1 MHTAKAFPAILALIL
16 LLAVPALAADDA
28 PNDMTA
34 HKLAQRNAQATGQQ
48 GPFDPGAGVKAF
60 KTGKIDVNGQS
71 YGLHSDGQVHAGTM
85 LPDGRG
91 DYVWVGSDKP
101 IPMPSA
107 EHAGGREIRLKVREM
122 ASQLFEKLGTNGL
135 QDGVAMPASFVNQDN
150 FESSSSFGRYIA
162 EQLFYELN
170 QLGIPVREYRTLPRI
185 MTRPEDGEFALTRS
199 MEEQA
204 PVPTTGLVLTGTYYF
219 DKHNVFVNARLF
231 RPLDGMVLR
240 TANLVFAQTPVTRT
254 MLSRGT
260 GIRLQ
265 QAETEVK
272 SFAKLKDE
280 ASLEFML
287 QQDDLH

>member
-1 MHTAKAFPAILALIL
+1 MHIAKAFPAVLAVIL
-16 LLAVPALAADDA
+16 LLAMPALAADDT
-28 PNDMTA
+28 PSDSTA
-34 HKLAQRNAQATGQQ
+34 RKLAQLNAKAAGQQ
-48 GPFDPGAGVKAF
+48 GPFDPGAGVKALESG
-60 KTGKIDVNGQS
+60 TIDVDGRS
-71 YGLHSDGQVHAGTM
+71 YGLHSNGQVHAGTI

-101 IPMPSA
+101 IPMPSD
-107 EHAGGREIRLKVREM
+107 EHAGGREMRLKVREM
-122 ASQLFEKLGTNGL
+122 AAQLFEKLGTNGL
-135 QDGVAMPASFVNQDN
+135 QGGVAMPASFVNQDN

-204 PVPTTGLVLTGTYYF
+204 PVPTSGLVLTGTYYF
-219 DKHNVFVNARLF
+219 DKHNVFVNARLY

-240 TANLVFAQTPVTRT
+240 TANLVFAQTPVTLT

-265 QAETEVK
+265 QAETELK

-287 QQDDLH
+287 QQEDLH